1 FNRAMLGNFIL
12 RAGVKFKDADLI
24 GIPVRVTVSK
34 RTLAKGSV
42 EIKTRNQKESKLV
55 DSGVALESA
64 LKELATFNL
73 T

>member
-1 FNRAMLGNFIL
+1 M
-12 RAGVKFKDADLI
+12 I